1 MSIISPDV
9 LSEQRCKEIATRQIL
24 PFLTLSDT
32 KAELPPYL
40 KRPSGESLFSFDTL
54 PDGAIGGAALF
65 NWVSHDIYDVDGLLL
80 FRDQSLDIG
89 AGYKWCVR
97 VSASDLLRA
106 PVDCVNAERCMNI
119 EALKERVFAELVK
132 HPDLKPLIVEGEEDV
147 RLVCYN
153 YPSLGILCYSQND
166 PATRFVIDLWDL
178 TIIPVNP
185 YGHQENPESVNVVW
199 SPYDIVVRSTV
210 ALFRSIWRRNVD
222 ALPALPGSFKE
233 LLDTIAGASAP
244 EDVFTKPPLQLIAQS
259 NGNNCAAATAQMI
272 LNQHGETTHKQADI
286 ATAMDTVAGGATPEN
301 QVKGIN
307 KLVGTKLRAKLDD
320 KSSPEKAQC
329 EILADRPF
337 KVGSSIHA
345 RAVGGFRVVAGN
357 KTWLHILN
365 PSPTGQGSFCFEPWD
380 PITHANF
387 MYVRPLEFEPC
398 SFR

>member
-1 MSIISPDV
+1 MSVIKPNF
-9 LSEQRCKEIATRQIL
+9 LSEQQCKEIATRQIL

-40 KRPSGESLFSFDTL
+40 KRPSGEPLFSFDTL
-54 PDGAIGGAALF
+54 PDGAMGGDALF
-65 NWVSHDIYDVDGLLL
+65 NWMSHDIYDVDGLLL

-89 AGYKWCVR
+89 DGYNWCVR
-97 VSASDLLRA
+97 VSASDLLRV
-106 PVDCVNAERCMNI
+106 PVDCVRPDRHTNI

-132 HPDLKPLIVEGEEDV
+132 HPGLEPLIVEGEEDV

-153 YPSLGILCYSQND
+153 YPNLGILCYSQD
-166 PATRFVIDLWDL
+166 EPATRFVMDLRDL

-185 YGHQENPESVNVVW
+185 YVHQENPESVHAVW

-233 LLDTIAGASAP
+233 LLDTIAGAAAP
-244 EDVFTKPPLQLIAQS
+244 KDVFTKPPLELIAQS
-259 NGNNCAAATAQMI
+259 DGDKCAAATAQMI
-272 LNQHGETTHKQADI
+272 LKQHGEIGFTQADI
-286 ATAMDTVAGGATPEN
+286 AKAMDTVAGGATPEN

-307 KLVGTKLRAKLDD
+307 KLVGTKLRATLEQ
-320 KSSPEKAQC
+320 SSPEMAQC

-337 KVGSSIHA
+337 KVGSSVHA
-345 RAVGGFRVVAGN
+345 RAVAGFRPVAEN
-357 KTWLHILN
+357 KIWLHILN
-365 PSPTGQGSFCFEPWD
+365 PIPTNQGSLCFEPWD
-380 PITHANF
+380 PIIHANF
-387 MYVRPLEFEPC
+387 MYVRPLGVERC